1 MFNKIYKS
9 LRFYW
14 KQGRWD
20 IMHFCSTIIG
30 LLYPF
35 LSLESFVYRKYPI
48 FCEIENIYYK
58 L

>member
-1 MFNKIYKS
+1 MGY
-9 LRFYW
+9 
-14 KQGRWD
+14 
-20 IMHFCSTIIG
+20 IMHFCSIIIG